1 MQIKIKLVG
10 SSFLFGEKFSM
21 IRGQEKVLD
30 SDKLNIADLEII
42 SHYIRSGTL
51 ESTANADDIMSI
63 ALELREQVLNGDTD
77 KVFHLQNEASV
88 EVVDAEIVDEN
99 GNVTTTA
106 EILERKQLKSDMKT
120 FVADKVVN
128 ANGAQALVALKN
140 SPYQTKEDL
149 EYALNAEVESKNRK
163 TVVALIEEQ
172 LAALNAKQ
180 EEQIQEEEQEEVVS
194 EE

>member
-1 MQIKIKLVG
+1 MQIKIKLIG

-51 ESTANADDIMSI
+51 ESTANADDIMNI
-63 ALELREQVLNGDTD
+63 ALELRTQVSDGETD
-77 KVFHLQNEASV
+77 KVFHLQNETSV
-88 EVVDAEIVDEN
+88 EVVDAEIVDED

-106 EILERKQLKSDMKT
+106 EILERKQLKSDMET
-120 FVADKVVN
+120 FIADKVIN
-128 ANGAQALVALKN
+128 ASGAQALVALKN
-140 SPYQTKEDL
+140 SPYQTKEAL

-172 LAALNAKQ
+172 LAALNTPA
-180 EEQIQEEEQEEVVS
+180 EEQAQEKQEEVVS

>member
-1 MQIKIKLVG
+1 MQIKIKLIG

-51 ESTANADDIMSI
+51 ESTANADDIMNI
-63 ALELREQVLNGDTD
+63 ALELRTQVSDGETD
-77 KVFHLQNEASV
+77 KVFHLQNETSV
-88 EVVDAEIVDEN
+88 EVVDAEIVDED

-106 EILERKQLKSDMKT
+106 EILERKQLKSDMET
-120 FVADKVVN
+120 FIADKVIN
-128 ANGAQALVALKN
+128 ASGAQALVALKN
-140 SPYQTKEDL
+140 SPYQTKEAL
-149 EYALNAEVESKNRK
+149 EYALNAEVESKNRE

-172 LAALNAKQ
+172 LAALNTPA
-180 EEQIQEEEQEEVVS
+180 EEQAQEKQEEVVS